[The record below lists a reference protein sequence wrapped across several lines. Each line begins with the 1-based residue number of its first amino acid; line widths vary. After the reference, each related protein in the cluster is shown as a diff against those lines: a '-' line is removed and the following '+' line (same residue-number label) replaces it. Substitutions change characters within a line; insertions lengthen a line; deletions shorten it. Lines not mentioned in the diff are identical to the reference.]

1 MTDNEIHEL
10 KQVLNSKQ
18 KIVIVPHRNPDGD
31 ALGSTLA
38 LYQYLKQ
45 SNRHEI
51 SLISPNNYPEFLQW
65 MPYQEEIIQFH
76 KDTDK
81 AKSLIQEATLIFT
94 LDFNDLSRVGH
105 DMQYALQGNK
115 TADFVMIDHHQEPSG
130 YAKYMYSDT
139 SIGSTCQLLY
149 MWLDKMDESN
159 KTTKDMASCLY
170 AGILTD
176 SGSFRFP
183 STSSLTHRIVAQ
195 LIDLG
200 IDNAAIHNAIYDQNS
215 EDRLRL
221 QGVALQNL
229 KVMHDYKTA
238 YITLSDA
245 ELKAHN
251 FKKGDTEGFVNFGLS
266 VKGIIFAAIFIESKD
281 DGIIK
286 ISLRSKGNFNVN
298 EFARSHFEGGGHNN
312 ASGGKSDLSLDETV
326 KKFVNLL
333 ADYQNKLLENE

>member
-1 MTDNEIHEL
+1 MNEQEIAALKELL
-10 KQVLNSKQ
+10 KQKQ
-18 KIVIVPHRNPDGD
+18 QIVIVPHRNPDGD

-38 LYQYLKQ
+38 LYQFLKQ
-45 SNRHEI
+45 EELHQVH
-51 SLISPNNYPEFLQW
+51 LISPNNYPEFLQW

-76 KDTDK
+76 KDTEK
-81 AKSLIQEATLIFT
+81 AKVLIKEATLIFT
-94 LDFNDLSRVGH
+94 LDFNNLSRVGH

-115 TADFVMIDHHQEPSG
+115 KATFIMIDHHQEPAN
-130 YAKYMYSDT
+130 YAKYTYSDT

-149 MWLDKMDESN
+149 MWLNQLGETSKI
-159 KTTKDMASCLY
+159 TKDMATCLY
-170 AGILTD
+170 TGIVTD

-183 STSSLTHRIVAQ
+183 STSSLTHQIVAN

-229 KVMHDYKTA
+229 KVLPEYKTA
-238 YITLSDA
+238 YITLSEA
-245 ELKAHN
+245 ELKANN

-266 VKGIIFAAIFIESKD
+266 VKGIIFAAIFIENKD

-286 ISLRSKGNFNVN
+286 ISLRSKGDFNVN
-298 EFARSHFEGGGHNN
+298 EFSRAHFQGGGHNN
-312 ASGGKSDLSLDETV
+312 AAGGKSDLSLDETAKNFV
-326 KKFVNLL
+326 KLL
-333 ADYQNKLLENE
+333 ADYKEQLTQ

>member
-1 MTDNEIHEL
+1 MTTKEIAEL
-10 KQVLNSKQ
+10 KELLNKKQ
-18 KIVIVPHRNPDGD
+18 HIVIVPHRNPDGD

-45 SNRHEI
+45 LDKHEV

-65 MPYQEEIIQFH
+65 LPGQEEIIQFH
-76 KDTDK
+76 KNT
-81 AKSLIQEATLIFT
+81 AEARELVAEATLIFT

-105 DMQYALQGNK
+105 DMQYALQGNREA
-115 TADFVMIDHHQEPSG
+115 TFIMIDHHQAPSD
-130 YAKYMYSDT
+130 YAKYTYSDT
-139 SIGSTCQLLY
+139 TIGSTCQLLY
-149 MWLDKMDESN
+149 MWLKELGETT
-159 KTTKDMASCLY
+159 KITKDMASCLY
-170 AGILTD
+170 TGIMTD

-183 STSSLTHRIVAQ
+183 STSSLTHRIVAN

-200 IDNAAIHNAIYDQNS
+200 IDNSAIHSAVYDQNS

-229 KVMHDYKTA
+229 RVLPEYKTA
-238 YITLSDA
+238 YITLSEE
-245 ELKAHN
+245 ELQANN

-266 VKGIIFAAIFIESKD
+266 VKGIIFAAIFIENKD

-298 EFARSHFEGGGHNN
+298 EFSRAHFQGGGHNN
-312 ASGGKSDLSLDETV
+312 AAGGKSDLSLNETV
-326 KKFVNLL
+326 ENFV
-333 ADYQNKLLENE
+333 KLLDNYKKTLTK